1 MWVRGREKERRAVS
15 KSIEGNPLP
24 KSRYHMKSQSLKLHR
39 NMRVVAKAWK
49 MLLRISLFEAIK
61 EEKEELYYLRVTE
74 INTKFWLRP
83 EILKW

>member
-1 MWVRGREKERRAVS
+1 MKGREKERGALS

-24 KSRYHMKSQSLKLHR
+24 KHRYHVKSQSLELYR

-74 INTKFWLRP
+74 ISTKFWLRP